1 MADGSSVASSRFF
14 MHISVLGSSPEFLRP
29 FVSLL
34 IYRFIPSSLALTPR
48 QVSKLGQI
56 WATLVIREC
65 SGIIGL
71 ELGLGSGEGDVLNKV
86 LRQIRLLLEMIRFS
100 HTVFALPFALL
111 AVLMAWKLMDANPMA
126 EKPTGD
132 GGSGSAWWA
141 AWQNW
146 GRPLLGVLLCMVG
159 ARSAAMAFN
168 RIVDRHIDA
177 NNPRTAQRH
186 LPRGD
191 LSLRTA
197 WGFTMVSVAVFLLG
211 TLLFWPNW
219 LPVALA
225 FPVLLVL
232 MGYSLAKRFTV
243 FAHYWL
249 GFALMLA
256 PICAWVAI
264 RGPALLTA
272 PAEWGTALALGVA
285 IFFWVGGFD
294 IIYACQDEA
303 SDRAAG
309 LYSIPA
315 WLGAKLALRWAA
327 ISHFWAWVCFLTL
340 GWIAP
345 AELELSWLYFGTV
358 GLIGIL
364 LAYQHS
370 LVRPDD
376 LSRVNVAFFN
386 VNAVISLGVLV
397 ATTVDMWVL

>member
-1 MADGSSVASSRFF
+1 M
-14 MHISVLGSSPEFLRP
+14 
-29 FVSLL
+29 
-34 IYRFIPSSLALTPR
+34 
-48 QVSKLGQI
+48 
-56 WATLVIREC
+56 
-65 SGIIGL
+65 
-71 ELGLGSGEGDVLNKV
+71 

-100 HTVFALPFALL
+100 HTVFALPFAFL
-111 AVLMAWKLMDANPMA
+111 AVLMAWKLIEGVGPMA
-126 EKPTGD
+126 GEMHTEPVAAL
-132 GGSGSAWWA
+132 SGSAWSR
-141 AWQNW
+141 W
-146 GRPLLGVLLCMVG
+146 GQPLLGVLLCMVG

-177 NNPRTAQRH
+177 NNPRTARRH
-186 LPRGD
+186 LPAGD
-191 LSLRTA
+191 LSLGTA
-197 WGFTMVSVAVFLLG
+197 WAFTILSAGLFFVG

-219 LPVALA
+219 LPLALA
-225 FPVLLVL
+225 GPVLLVL
-232 MGYSLAKRFTV
+232 LGYSLAKRFTV
-243 FAHYWL
+243 LAHYWL
-249 GFALMLA
+249 GLALMLA

-264 RGPALLTA
+264 RGPVMMEN
-272 PAEWGTALALGVA
+272 PQEWSTALVLGGA

-315 WLGAKLALRWAA
+315 WLGARWALRWAA
-327 ISHFWAWVCFLTL
+327 ISHLLAFFCFMIL

-345 AELELSWLYFGTV
+345 PELELSWLYFGTV

-364 LAYQHS
+364 LAYQHF

-376 LSRVNVAFFN
+376 LSRVNIAFFN

>member
-1 MADGSSVASSRFF
+1 MKN
-14 MHISVLGSSPEFLRP
+14 
-29 FVSLL
+29 
-34 IYRFIPSSLALTPR
+34 T
-48 QVSKLGQI
+48 
-56 WATLVIREC
+56 
-65 SGIIGL
+65 
-71 ELGLGSGEGDVLNKV
+71 

-100 HTVFALPFALL
+100 HTVFALPFAFL
-111 AVLMAWKLMDANPMA
+111 AVLMAWKLMAGNEPVEHTTHA
-126 EKPTGD
+126 
-132 GGSGSAWWA
+132 GSSAGWA
-141 AWQNW
+141 WLRW
-146 GRPLLGVLLCMVG
+146 GQPVLGVLLCMIG

-177 NNPRTAQRH
+177 TNPRTAQRH

-191 LSLRTA
+191 LSLSTA
-197 WGFTMVSVAVFLLG
+197 WGFTIASAALYFVG
-211 TLLFWPNW
+211 TFLFWPNW
-219 LPVALA
+219 LPLALA
-225 FPVLLVL
+225 VPVLLVL
-232 MGYSLAKRFTV
+232 LGYSLSKRFTV

-264 RGPALLTA
+264 RGPAILQNA
-272 PAEWGTALALGVA
+272 AEWGTALILGGAV
-285 IFFWVGGFD
+285 FFWVGGFD

-315 WLGAKLALRWAA
+315 WLGAKWALRWAA
-327 ISHFWAWVCFLTL
+327 ISHLLAFGCFFFL

-345 AELELSWLYFGTV
+345 RELELSWLYFGTV

-397 ATTVDMWVL
+397 ATTMDMWVF

>member
-1 MADGSSVASSRFF
+1 MWRKSFHVG
-14 MHISVLGSSPEFLRP
+14 
-29 FVSLL
+29 
-34 IYRFIPSSLALTPR
+34 
-48 QVSKLGQI
+48 
-56 WATLVIREC
+56 
-65 SGIIGL
+65 SGIL
-71 ELGLGSGEGDVLNKV
+71 KSL

-111 AVLMAWKLMDANPMA
+111 AVLMAWKLMPPQSWELKPNDA
-126 EKPTGD
+126 

-141 AWQNW
+141 AWSSW

-168 RIVDRHIDA
+168 RIVDRQIDA

-191 LSLRTA
+191 LSLGTA
-197 WGFTMVSVAVFLLG
+197 WAFTLASIAVFLLG

-219 LPVALA
+219 LPLALA
-225 FPVLLVL
+225 LPVLSVL
-232 MGYSLAKRFTV
+232 LGYSLAKRFTV
-243 FAHYWL
+243 LAHYWL

-264 RGPALLTA
+264 RGPALLDR
-272 PAEWGTALALGVA
+272 PAEWGTALTLGVA

-294 IIYACQDEA
+294 IIYACQDEV
-303 SDRAAG
+303 SDRAAE

-315 WLGAKLALRWAA
+315 WLGAKLALQWAA
-327 ISHFWAWVCFLTL
+327 ISHFFAWLCFLAL

-345 AELELSWLYFGTV
+345 AALELSWLYFGTV

-376 LSRVNVAFFN
+376 LSRVNIAFFN

-397 ATTVDMWVL
+397 ATTVDMWVV

>member
-1 MADGSSVASSRFF
+1 M
-14 MHISVLGSSPEFLRP
+14 
-29 FVSLL
+29 
-34 IYRFIPSSLALTPR
+34 
-48 QVSKLGQI
+48 
-56 WATLVIREC
+56 
-65 SGIIGL
+65 
-71 ELGLGSGEGDVLNKV
+71 

-100 HTVFALPFALL
+100 HTVFALPFAFL
-111 AVLMAWKLMDANPMA
+111 AVLMAWKLMVGMEPLGD
-126 EKPTGD
+126 PTSA
-132 GGSGSAWWA
+132 GSSALSMWSR
-141 AWQNW
+141 W
-146 GRPLLGVLLCMVG
+146 GQPVVGVLLCMVG
-159 ARSAAMAFN
+159 GRSAAMAFN

-197 WGFTMVSVAVFLLG
+197 WGFTIAAAALFSVG

-219 LPVALA
+219 LPMALA
-225 FPVLLVL
+225 VPVLLVL
-232 MGYSLAKRFTV
+232 LGYSLAKRFTV

-264 RGPALLTA
+264 RGPAMLDD
-272 PAEWGTALALGVA
+272 PAEWGTALVLGGAV
-285 IFFWVGGFD
+285 FFWVGGFD

-327 ISHFWAWVCFLTL
+327 ISHLLAFACFMIL
-340 GWIAP
+340 GWVAP
-345 AELELSWLYFGTV
+345 RALELSWLYFGTV

-364 LAYQHS
+364 LAYQHF
-370 LVRPDD
+370 LVRADD
-376 LSRVNVAFFN
+376 LSRVNIAFFN

-397 ATTVDMWVL
+397 ATTVDMWFL